1 MALREIPSDRDAV
14 HEDSRGTRRPSAPSR
29 AVTGLARIHSAVSV
43 AGLALDL
50 VLAHKVADEDLSAAV
65 HTVRLVEIVWD
76 VDVGPALGAFRRN
89 QPYFSHGKP

>member
-1 MALREIPSDRDAV
+1 
-14 HEDSRGTRRPSAPSR
+14 
-29 AVTGLARIHSAVSV
+29 
-43 AGLALDL
+43 
-50 VLAHKVADEDLSAAV
+50 VLAHKVSDEDLSAAV